1 MDFTLST
8 EQLAIKDAVCALCA
22 GFPDSYWREL
32 DATGR
37 YPDEFV
43 RALTDAGWLSVLIP
57 EEFGG
62 GGLGILE
69 AAVVMEEINRSGAN
83 SAACHAQMYTMG
95 TLLRHGSDEQ
105 KQRFLPEIA
114 AGRLR
119 LQAFAVT
126 EPDAGSDTLRLK
138 STAVRRGDR
147 YIVNG
152 QKVFTSRVEQ
162 SDLMLLLARTTP
174 LEDVTERT
182 KGLSVFLVDLKA
194 ARGTI
199 EIRPMEMMF
208 NHHTYTLFFDGLEL
222 PADNLIGEEGSG
234 FRYIIDGWNAE
245 RILVAS
251 EAIGDGRW
259 FVERAVHYASEREV
273 FDRKVG
279 SNQGVAFPIAQA
291 HAGIEAASLVRY
303 QAASLFDHQQP
314 CGPQANTAKL
324 LSSQASWQ
332 AANAC
337 IAAYGG
343 YGFAREYDIERKF
356 RETKLLEI
364 APISNNLV
372 LAYIAQRVLGLPRSY

>member
-1 MDFTLST
+1 MDFSLSR
-8 EQLAIKDAVCALCA
+8 EQLAIKDAVCALCS

-69 AAVVMEEINRSGAN
+69 AAIVMEEINRSGAN

-95 TLLRHGSDEQ
+95 TLLRHGSEEQ

-182 KGLSVFLVDLKA
+182 KGLSVFVVDLKA

-208 NHHTYTLFFDGLEL
+208 NHHTYALFFDDLEL
-222 PADNLIGEEGSG
+222 AADNLIGEEGSG

-259 FVERAVHYASEREV
+259 FVERAVQYASEREV
-273 FDRKVG
+273 FDRKIG
-279 SNQGVAFPIAQA
+279 SNQGIAFPISQA
-291 HAGIEAASLVRY
+291 RADIEAASLVRY
-303 QAASLFDHQQP
+303 QAASLFDQQKP

-343 YGFAREYDIERKF
+343 YGFAREYDVERKF